1 MNGFGSTKFNVDLLL
16 LTFLFIFLVPI
27 ACTWNMHVQA
37 HIKYVLT
44 SAPRAQFHCDL
55 GKQMVFDTVALYS

>member
-1 MNGFGSTKFNVDLLL
+1 
-16 LTFLFIFLVPI
+16 
-27 ACTWNMHVQA
+27 MHVQA

-55 GKQMVFDTVALYS
+55 GKQMVFDTVALANYTVGSRSLHILVYIAWRGHS